1 MGLDRSLFDYLVEG
15 IWREGSK
22 SGKRIM
28 PLSWRSRYVHRR
40 GWCADE
46 KIIGLVNTSYYIR
59 GQYTLIDTLPLC
71 RRHQVLY
78 PPSASTEPEDATT
91 EDPMVTVSA
100 DGIVADSVPAPP
112 PPRATGHSTAS
123 APAGPSSEPS
133 AAPTTGQGASK
144 DVTFIPPGQTF
155 EFALKMPTVHFRDS
169 QVELPP
175 TSSFFQVGMQAS
187 VEYVLRIKLT
197 RKGWRL
203 NET

>member
-1 MGLDRSLFDYLVEG
+1 
-15 IWREGSK
+15 
-22 SGKRIM
+22 M
-28 PLSWRSRYVHRR
+28 PLSWRSRYVQRR
-40 GWCADE
+40 EFHADE

-78 PPSASTEPEDATT
+78 PPSASTDPEDATT

-100 DGIVADSVPAPP
+100 DGIVADSAPAP
-112 PPRATGHSTAS
+112 STSNAAS
-123 APAGPSSEPS
+123 AATAPAQAGPSSEPS
-133 AAPTTGQGASK
+133 STPATGQGASK

-175 TSSFFQVGMQAS
+175 TSSIFQVGMQAS

>member
-1 MGLDRSLFDYLVEG
+1 
-15 IWREGSK
+15 
-22 SGKRIM
+22 
-28 PLSWRSRYVHRR
+28 VHRS

-78 PPSASTEPEDATT
+78 PPSASTEAEDATT
-91 EDPMVTVSA
+91 EAPMVTVSA
-100 DGIVADSVPAPP
+100 DGIVADSVPAQSTSN
-112 PPRATGHSTAS
+112 ATRQPNAS

-133 AAPTTGQGASK
+133 TAPTAGQGPSK

-155 EFALKMPTVHFRDS
+155 EFALKMPSVHFRDS

-175 TSSFFQVGMQAS
+175 TSSIFQVGMQAS

-203 NET
+203 NEK

>member
-1 MGLDRSLFDYLVEG
+1 MCIEG
-15 IWREGSK
+15 NR
-22 SGKRIM
+22 
-28 PLSWRSRYVHRR
+28 
-40 GWCADE
+40 CADG

-78 PPSASTEPEDATT
+78 PPSASTDPEDATT

-100 DGIVADSVPAPP
+100 DGIVADSAPAPP
-112 PPRATGHSTAS
+112 TSHATS
-123 APAGPSSEPS
+123 APTTSAQAGPSSEPS
-133 AAPTTGQGASK
+133 AIPAPVPGASK

-175 TSSFFQVGMQAS
+175 TSSIFQVGMQAS

>member
-1 MGLDRSLFDYLVEG
+1 
-15 IWREGSK
+15 
-22 SGKRIM
+22 
-28 PLSWRSRYVHRR
+28 VHRR

>member
-1 MGLDRSLFDYLVEG
+1 
-15 IWREGSK
+15 
-22 SGKRIM
+22 
-28 PLSWRSRYVHRR
+28 VHRR

-100 DGIVADSVPAPP
+100 DGIVADSVPAQSTSN
-112 PPRATGHSTAS
+112 ATRQPATS

-155 EFALKMPTVHFRDS
+155 EFALKMPSVHFRDS

-175 TSSFFQVGMQAS
+175 TSSIFQVGMQAS

>member
-1 MGLDRSLFDYLVEG
+1 
-15 IWREGSK
+15 
-22 SGKRIM
+22 
-28 PLSWRSRYVHRR
+28 
-40 GWCADE
+40 
-46 KIIGLVNTSYYIR
+46 
-59 GQYTLIDTLPLC
+59 LIDTLPLC

-78 PPSASTEPEDATT
+78 PPSASTDPEDATT

-100 DGIVADSVPAPP
+100 DGIVADSAPAPP
-112 PPRATGHSTAS
+112 RTSHTTSAPTAS
-123 APAGPSSEPS
+123 AQAGPSSEPS
-133 AAPTTGQGASK
+133 GIPAPGQGASK

-155 EFALKMPTVHFRDS
+155 EFALKMPSVHFRDS

-175 TSSFFQVGMQAS
+175 TSSIFQVGMQAS